1 MIVRLARPLAVCAGL
16 ALLPTMPAHAEQ
28 AHIDL
33 HVYVNDNC
41 IIADEPFFVPESQKT
56 DDSEQM
62 APKFLP
68 LIGLLVSKL
77 TELFINH
84 EIQGQANQIKSGAA
98 RKDTHYALTKAMNL
112 YRADLDGPPAVSINS
127 KLGCMTILAA
137 KLKPEDTDCTKLYV
151 PKELA
156 RESMSLPEN
165 QWKTSRTDDSIENQL
180 RRANICVDGNASA
193 VYEAR
198 FEFSS
203 DGTAYRLKNAGYRIA
218 SLLTTQDKG
227 ATRSTFYALKVSEPG
242 ATDQPEVL
250 TTASVDLGTVTAG
263 AHSAGAGGE
272 NAPWLRT
279 PPLSLEGRRV
289 FDEKTR
295 VQQELYGEIDALKRA
310 LARNRRVLDGLDQR
324 TAVAA
329 AEIAQGLKQERTR
342 IAVQIEAQGAELDA
356 RNAEIKELPRAPL
369 EFMPVTIEVS
379 VTETESEKKA
389 QLALADIINTNSD
402 LVASSLGNS
411 ASNLLSKSVDPA
423 AIKLD
428 AATTDAGTELE
439 HARARYFDAVVAVDT
454 AAGGDASQDD
464 RQQLLLAKNQ
474 YNDARRALGLEPIQ

>member
-1 MIVRLARPLAVCAGL
+1 MSMRLAPPLALCAGL
-16 ALLPTMPAHAEQ
+16 ALLQNLPAHAEQ
-28 AHIDL
+28 PHVDL
-33 HVYVNDNC
+33 HVYVNDTC
-41 IIADEPFFVPESQKT
+41 IIADEPFFVPEAKNA
-56 DDSEQM
+56 DGSEQM
-62 APKFLP
+62 TPKFLP
-68 LIGLLVSKL
+68 LIAVLISKF
-77 TELFINH
+77 TELLINH
-84 EIQGQANQIKSGAA
+84 EIQGQANQIKTGAA

-112 YRADLDGPPAVSINS
+112 YRADLDGPPALSVNS

-137 KLKPEDTDCTKLYV
+137 KLKPDGTDCTKLYI

-156 RESMSLPEN
+156 KESMSLPES
-165 QWKTSRTDDSIENQL
+165 QWKTSRTDDSLENQL

-193 VYEAR
+193 AYEAR

-203 DGTAYRLKNAGYRIA
+203 DGTAYRLKNAGYRIT

-242 ATDQPEVL
+242 ATDQQEVL

-263 AHSAGAGGE
+263 ARSPGAGGDK
-272 NAPWLRT
+272 APWLRT

-295 VQQELYGEIDALKRA
+295 TQQELYGEIDALKRA
-310 LARNRRVLDGLDQR
+310 LARNQRVLGGLDQR
-324 TAVAA
+324 IAVADADIA
-329 AEIAQGLKQERTR
+329 AGLKQERTR
-342 IAVQIEAQGAELDA
+342 VAVQIQAQGAELDA
-356 RNAEIKELPRAPL
+356 RNAEIQELPHAPL

-402 LVASSLGNS
+402 VVASSLGNS
-411 ASNLLSKSVDPA
+411 ASGLLSKSVNPTDLKLDDPA
-423 AIKLD
+423 PD
-428 AATTDAGTELE
+428 ARDQME

-454 AAGGDASQDD
+454 APDGAASQDD
-464 RQQLLLAKNQ
+464 RQKLQLAKNE
-474 YNDARRALGLEPIQ
+474 YNDARHALGLEPIQ